1 MVPGGQLV
9 VLKEAVDYAEE
20 ESKARKTETENNYH
34 WLMLGNPRPSGA
46 SSQLHVGP
54 K

>member
-1 MVPGGQLV
+1 M

-20 ESKARKTETENNYH
+20 EGKAGKTETENISICYRIIALLNITE
-34 WLMLGNPRPSGA
+34 LI
-46 SSQLHVGP
+46 

>member
-20 ESKARKTETENNYH
+20 ESKAGKTETENITI
-34 WLMLGNPRPSGA
+34 G
-46 SSQLHVGP
+46 
-54 K
+54 